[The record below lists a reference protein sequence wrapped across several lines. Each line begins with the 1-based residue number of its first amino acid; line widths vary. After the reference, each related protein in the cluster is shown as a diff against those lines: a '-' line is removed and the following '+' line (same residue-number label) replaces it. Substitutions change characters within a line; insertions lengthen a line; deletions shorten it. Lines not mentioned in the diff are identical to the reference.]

1 MKKSKNTEGKIITS
15 ALELFV
21 RKGYHGTSVEEIMNK
36 IKLTK
41 GAFYFH
47 FKSKGDLLIRIIQE
61 FKFRYVDELIRVGNE
76 FEGNALDKFHKTITF
91 SQRFA
96 ANNVNLCVFIAYL
109 STELKADVD
118 FGPVL
123 RGIYT
128 EFQKYISQLI
138 KQGILQGIFNKDLNP
153 DLAALVFLAIHDGSL
168 HQWMI
173 NRTYID
179 TRQYLSTY
187 RKMVFSGLSGQV
199 PAQ

>member
-1 MKKSKNTEGKIITS
+1 MKKSKDTEGRIIRA

-21 RKGYHGTSVEEIMNK
+21 RKGYHSTTVEEIMRE

-47 FKSKGDLLIRIIQE
+47 FKSKGDLLIRIIKE
-61 FKFRYVDELIRVGNE
+61 FKSRYVDELIRAGNE
-76 FEGNALDKFHKTITF
+76 FEGNALDKFHRTITF

-96 ANNVNLCVFIAYL
+96 ADNVNLCVFIAYL

-123 RGIYT
+123 SGIYA

-138 KQGILQGIFNKDLNP
+138 KQGILQGIFNKELDP

-168 HQWMI
+168 HQWMM

-179 TRQYLSTY
+179 TRRYLSTY
-187 RKMVFSGLSGQV
+187 RKMVFSGLSGQMS
-199 PAQ
+199 A